1 MEYNGYPNIHELC
14 EGLPYEVKNL
24 HEYSD
29 YIVNGKHC
37 ALTSSTMNTRSC
49 SSVWMLARTKGDM
62 FHLSSQY
69 FLSLTYE
76 GIQ

>member
-24 HEYSD
+24 HD
-29 YIVNGKHC
+29 VNGQHC

-76 GIQ
+76 RIQ